1 MPSMMWLLLVSV
13 LMTAPG
19 KQGIAFPD
27 LFIEGSQ
34 LGIYYADLFSTTA
47 GQDPYLVEGYY
58 SIPVNEFL
66 TLTPALIYG
75 DLDIAG
81 VDSDNFYGAIRAT
94 FSF

>member
-1 MPSMMWLLLVSV
+1 MRSGVSSDDS
-13 LMTAPG
+13 TWQA
-19 KQGIAFPD
+19 GIAFPD

-34 LGIYYADLFSTTA
+34 LGIYYADLFNTTA
-47 GQDPYLVEGYY
+47 GVDPYMVEGYY

-75 DLDIAG
+75 DLDTAGG
-81 VDSDNFYGAIRAT
+81 VDGDNFYGAIRAT